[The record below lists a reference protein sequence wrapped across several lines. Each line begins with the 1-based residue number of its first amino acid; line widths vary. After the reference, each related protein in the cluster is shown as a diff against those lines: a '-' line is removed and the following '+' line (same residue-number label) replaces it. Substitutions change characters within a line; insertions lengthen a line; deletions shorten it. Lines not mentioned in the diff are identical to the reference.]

1 MKAERITVIFCE
13 EKDEVGA
20 ITEQALLFAGNQDVL
35 LSDYEG
41 MTYFRIV
48 KDGERQLDGY
58 HLRDYHAIELP
69 GSVPVEKIA
78 DLSLL
83 EYVRLIAGQ

>member
-1 MKAERITVIFCE
+1 MERITVIFCE

-20 ITEQALLFAGNQDVL
+20 VTEQAWLIGGNQDVL
-35 LSDYEG
+35 LFDYEG

-48 KDGERQLDGY
+48 KDGKRQLDGY

-69 GSVPVEKIA
+69 GSVPAEAVA

-83 EYVRLIAGQ
+83 DYVKLIAGQ

>member
-1 MKAERITVIFCE
+1 MERITVIFCE
-13 EKDEVGA
+13 ENDEVGA
-20 ITEQALLFAGNQDVL
+20 ITEQAWLFGGNQDVL
-35 LSDYEG
+35 LFDYHG

-69 GSVPVEKIA
+69 GSVPAEEVA

-83 EYVRLIAGQ
+83 DYVRLIAGQ

>member
-1 MKAERITVIFCE
+1 MERITVIFCE

-20 ITEQALLFAGNQDVL
+20 ITEQAWLFGGSREDVL

-69 GSVPVEKIA
+69 GSVPSEAVA

-83 EYVRLIAGQ
+83 DYVRLIAVQ